1 VRPLTRIERRKAIQR
16 RRARN
21 VTLVCIAFAVIV
33 LATSF
38 PASALF
44 RQRQAISQASND
56 LSTLNAQI
64 HSLKTQA
71 DALSQPQ
78 NVAAIARRD
87 YGMVRPG
94 QTAYRVIPTSTS
106 ASQSGSVVGQG
117 TLDQGPVVPG
127 SVESQ
132 ALVGAATGN
141 GSSGVEGS
149 SSGANAA
156 QDTSSQGSQGGH
168 SGSSSP
174 TFWNRVLSTLEFW
187 R

>member
-1 VRPLTRIERRKAIQR
+1 MRPLTRIERRKAIQR

-21 VTLVCIAFAVIV
+21 VTLVCVAFAVVV

-44 RQRQAISQASND
+44 RQRQAISEASND
-56 LSTLNAQI
+56 LSTLNSQI
-64 HSLKTQA
+64 HSLRTQA
-71 DALSQPQ
+71 EALSQPQ

-94 QTAYRVIPTSTS
+94 QTAYRVIPTSSS
-106 ASQSGSVVGQG
+106 ASEAGSVVGQG

-127 SVESQ
+127 SEESQ

-141 GSSGVEGS
+141 GSSGAGGTS
-149 SSGANAA
+149 AGANAG
-156 QDTSSQGSQGGH
+156 QDPSSQGSQGGH
-168 SGSSSP
+168 SGGSSP
-174 TFWNRVLSTLEFW
+174 RFWNRVLSTLEFW

>member
-1 VRPLTRIERRKAIQR
+1 VKPLSRIERRKAIQR

-64 HSLKTQA
+64 HSLRSQA

-127 SVESQ
+127 SAESQ

-141 GSSGVEGS
+141 GSSGVGDS
-149 SSGANAA
+149 AGANAGQEPSA
-156 QDTSSQGSQGGH
+156 EGSQGGH
-168 SGSSSP
+168 SGTSSP